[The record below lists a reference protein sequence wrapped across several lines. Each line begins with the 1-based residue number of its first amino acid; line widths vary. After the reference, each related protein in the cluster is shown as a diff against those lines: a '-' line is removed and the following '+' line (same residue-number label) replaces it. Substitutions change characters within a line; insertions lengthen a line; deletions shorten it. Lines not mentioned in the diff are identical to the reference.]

1 MLLEQV
7 GPLLRDKLDIKREL
21 VIVGLERRGE
31 VDRWELP
38 ANSHMVPRGT
48 EVLAIAFLHKE
59 DKQEIIARREELE
72 TEGVRV
78 TFQHNPALFTFYPA

>member
-21 VIVGLERRGE
+21 VIAGLERRGE
-31 VDRWELP
+31 VDRWQL
-38 ANSHMVPRGT
+38 HVIDLLVPRDT
-48 EVLAIAFLHKE
+48 EVLAVSFLHKE
-59 DKQEIIARREELE
+59 DKQEIITRREELE

-78 TFQHNPALFTFYPA
+78 S